1 MDYSHLQHIA
11 LEVCQQ
17 ADKFNIPYKVYWYS
31 PDSRKANPKSKIGH
45 YVQPNVKC
53 SFKHGC
59 KCIILF
65 KKEHFRQIQVI
76 FNLYR
81 GQVPRIKELE
91 NFKCKD
97 AIGFDVY
104 QRVNE
109 LYLFI
114 EPDNV
119 SSKEFTVEGMKK
131 RIDYW
136 KKCQLQVLEN
146 IQPPMPQRDI
156 NSYMNSLT
164 HVLDQAIAY
173 LQAKNNPN
181 AKLKV
186 RRNSGVRHRMVR
198 VDLAD
203 NKSKKEGFSDLVFV
217 FSTGYRF
224 PHVQL
229 PKEPSATRKPR
240 SDSIKAQ
247 YDANPLA
254 FKYYDKF
261 GIFEIYDR

>member
-31 PDSRKANPKSKIGH
+31 PDSRKANPKSF
-45 YVQPNVKC
+45 Q
-53 SFKHGC
+53 
-59 KCIILF
+59 
-65 KKEHFRQIQVI
+65 QIQVI

-81 GQVPRIKELE
+81 GQVPRIKEFE

-97 AIGFDVY
+97 DIGFDVY

-109 LYLFI
+109 LHLFI

-119 SSKEFTVEGMKK
+119 SSKKFTVEGIKK

-164 HVLDQAIAY
+164 HVFDQAIAY
-173 LQAKNNPN
+173 LQAKNSLN
-181 AKLKV
+181 AKLRV
-186 RRNSGVRHRMVR
+186 RRNSGFRHRMVR
-198 VDLAD
+198 IDLAD
-203 NKSKKEGFSDLVFV
+203 RKSKKEGFSDLVFV
-217 FSTGYRF
+217 FSAGRNF
-224 PHVQL
+224 SHVKL
-229 PKEPSATRKPR
+229 PKEPSPTRKPR

-247 YDANPLA
+247 YYANPLA
-254 FKYYDKF
+254 FKYYDNF

>member
-17 ADKFNIPYKVYWYS
+17 ADNLNIPYKVYWYS
-31 PDSRKANPKSKIGH
+31 PDSRKANPKTKIGH
-45 YVQPNVKC
+45 YDIQPLNC
-53 SFKHGC
+53 SFEHGC

-65 KKEHFRQIQVI
+65 TREDFRKLQTIINQ
-76 FNLYR
+76 YR
-81 GQVPRIKELE
+81 GQARRIKELE
-91 NFKCKD
+91 SYKCKD
-97 AIGFDVY
+97 DIGFDVY
-104 QRVNE
+104 QRVSE
-109 LYLFI
+109 LHLFI
-114 EPDNV
+114 EPDSI
-119 SSKEFTVEGMKK
+119 SSKKFTVEGMKK

-173 LQAKNNPN
+173 LRAKNNPN
-181 AKLKV
+181 AKLRV

-217 FSTGYRF
+217 FSTGRRF
-224 PHVQL
+224 PQVQL